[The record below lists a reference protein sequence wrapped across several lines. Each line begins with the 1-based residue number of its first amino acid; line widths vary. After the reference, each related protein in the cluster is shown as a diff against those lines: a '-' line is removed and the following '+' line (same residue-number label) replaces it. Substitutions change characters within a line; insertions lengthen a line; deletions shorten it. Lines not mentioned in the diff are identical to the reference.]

1 MIWLL
6 ILVGVSAGDWWKN
19 SVTIDLTNDNY
30 KEYIGTHKHVIVEF
44 FAPYCHWCRIMFHEY
59 EELSKHYNSQGS
71 PWKRDDVLI
80 ARINAQFND
89 HLVQHYQ
96 IFAFPTI
103 AFIPAH
109 SESIKSYFNAPRF
122 KHNFIQWIE
131 DEIKSLKEP
140 DFDINIQQFHEPSEF
155 QDLPTE
161 NLNQQQPHKSDPEY
175 HESHANQDTI
185 EDDYTEEYDDQ
196 TEEFMQFEMVI
207 EDVSSHTSEK
217 WRGEFNNIQIEL
229 SELKKSSQG
238 DLQELLLALHGV
250 KSTVSDQILQL
261 LTKIDQQQQKLIEID
276 NNVINRNK
284 IDTTQS
290 RFNITHMF
298 IFITLGGIFG
308 FVLSVYLVKIRHTKD
323 FNKV

>member
-6 ILVGVSAGDWWKN
+6 TLIGVSAGDWWEN
-19 SVTIDLTNDNY
+19 SVTIDLTSNNY
-30 KEYIGTHKHVIVEF
+30 KEYIGTHKHIIVEF
-44 FAPYCHWCRIMFHEY
+44 FAPYCHWCRVMFHEY
-59 EELSKHYNSQGS
+59 EELSKHYNSENS
-71 PWKRDDVLI
+71 PWKRDDIII

-89 HLVQHYQ
+89 HLTQHYQ
-96 IFAFPTI
+96 IFAYPTI
-103 AFIPAH
+103 AFIPSN

-131 DEIKSLKEP
+131 DEIKSLKDP
-140 DFDINIQQFHEPSEF
+140 DFDINPQQFDESEF
-155 QDLPTE
+155 QDQPPE
-161 NLNQQQPHKSDPEY
+161 DFSHQQPRSTDPEY
-175 HESHANQDTI
+175 YESHKSQEPQ
-185 EDDYTEEYDDQ
+185 EDNSSEEYDNQ
-196 TEEFMQFEMVI
+196 TEEFMHFEMVI

-217 WRGEFNNIQIEL
+217 WRGEFNSIQIEL
-229 SELKKSSQG
+229 SELKKNSQ
-238 DLQELLLALHGV
+238 DDHQEILLTLHSF
-250 KSTVSDQILQL
+250 KSTISDQILQL

-298 IFITLGGIFG
+298 IFLTLGGIFG